1 MKTREWLSK
10 DNTDTVLWPVWDE
23 DKQELVPQQVERPR
37 WGGLL
42 TVHGNGEQV
51 LELHKERRFALL
63 KLNNRLLKEQN
74 ACPSS
79 V

>member
-1 MKTREWLSK
+1 MKTREWLSN

-42 TVHGNGEQV
+42 TTHRDGSQV
-51 LELHKERRFALL
+51 LELHKERKYALTR
-63 KLNNRLLKEQN
+63 LNVQRVREQN
-74 ACPSS
+74 A
-79 V
+79 